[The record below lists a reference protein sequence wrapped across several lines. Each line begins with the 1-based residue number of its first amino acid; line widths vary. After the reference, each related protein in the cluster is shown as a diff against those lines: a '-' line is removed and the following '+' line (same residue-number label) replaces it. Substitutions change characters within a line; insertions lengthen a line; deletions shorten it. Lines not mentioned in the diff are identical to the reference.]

1 VLQIANYKT
10 QINHCVLPRTNF
22 VFGLIYQESDFKL
35 RLELIK
41 MIANKIITDLKTR
54 ADSSYRDMN
63 DWLGVRF
70 QKEINSIQNLCN
82 YVKFQIEHSKK
93 IKKEL
98 ILNQDDF
105 IINAVSVTGQN

>member
-1 VLQIANYKT
+1 MFCL
-10 QINHCVLPRTNF
+10 F
-22 VFGLIYQESDFKL
+22 FYQENDFKN

-41 MIANKIITDLKTR
+41 LIANKVITELKAR
-54 ADSSYRDMN
+54 ADNSYRDMN
-63 DWLGVRF
+63 EWLGARF

-105 IINAVSVTGQN
+105 IINAVTKLKII